1 MKSKSIV
8 LAIMYL
14 LFTFFLPIVYVI
26 LSLKTGFDV
35 VWLVIS
41 MLLGSAFVWLTF
53 AKVLKKRKA
62 ICVNLMAFLVMLAAP
77 IASFILTFCFSNS
90 ILVLFNVEELF
101 SIGEAIT
108 VLFLD
113 IFLWLQV
120 IVSQILLLIFN
131 GKRDKE
137 KTENGGVS

>member
-1 MKSKSIV
+1 MWLLLLMLSGSV
-8 LAIMYL
+8 L
-14 LFTFFLPIVYVI
+14 
-26 LSLKTGFDV
+26 
-35 VWLVIS
+35 
-41 MLLGSAFVWLTF
+41 VWLTF

-101 SIGEAIT
+101 SIGEAMT

-113 IFLWLQV
+113 IFLWSQ
-120 IVSQILLLIFN
+120 IIISQILLLIFN
-131 GKRDKE
+131 GKRNKE